1 MRQSVAVLVWLALGA
16 ALLPSTAVAAGVRP
30 VAPRSLNAVGVNV
43 THGGIL
49 PPLPGRSA
57 FGSPGGYPLPLPGSP
72 EVRLAPKRVVP
83 RSPHR
88 RHHRVPVT
96 TVVYTPAVLYDP
108 VALYQPPPVEPPPI
122 TVNVS
127 PVVYVSPTVNVT
139 PSAAA
144 PAAVAAPAPPSV
156 VEYPTGRY
164 ELRGDGVA
172 VPYSWVWIPNP
183 PAAPPV
189 APAPPE
195 EPRAP
200 AATVTAARSPVY
212 RFTDDDGTVV
222 WTNQVERVPGPLREQ
237 AQQGR
242 PGATPP

>member
-1 MRQSVAVLVWLALGA
+1 
-16 ALLPSTAVAAGVRP
+16 
-30 VAPRSLNAVGVNV
+30 
-43 THGGIL
+43 
-49 PPLPGRSA
+49 
-57 FGSPGGYPLPLPGSP
+57 
-72 EVRLAPKRVVP
+72 
-83 RSPHR
+83 
-88 RHHRVPVT
+88 VPVT

-172 VPYSWVWIPNP
+172 MPYSWVWIPNP